1 MSRYGF
7 VVSASRP
14 EVAKGK
20 VVYSA
25 RMRHLDVI
33 RGEQLFK
40 EFGEYMAMNPT
51 LAKNLVNGLGG
62 YIKQQLLHG
71 YKLDF
76 GVFKVGLTIRGGFD
90 AANDKFDPEKNT
102 VCVSLT
108 PSVELKKAVAKMQ
121 PENLTALQEPIL
133 DCAFC
138 EKYINQLGIG
148 KLVCRVECGM
158 NGAFPVCQFTS
169 DDDGVWLEDDNGKRV
184 AKAKILSVDSTRL
197 EFIINEDV
205 LVGRYRLFIGSRAK
219 GQAAVATDSVPVE
232 IVSAPYGE
240 PADGTAV

>member
-20 VVYSA
+20 VAYSA
-25 RMRHLDVI
+25 RMRHMDVI
-33 RGEQLFK
+33 RGERLFE

-62 YIKQQLLHG
+62 YIKEQLLHG

-76 GVFKVGLTIRGGFD
+76 GVFKVGLTIRGGFA
-90 AANDKFDPEKNT
+90 AANDKFDPGKNT

-108 PSVELKKAVAKMQ
+108 PSVELKKAVAKMK
-121 PENLTALQEPIL
+121 PENLTDLQVPIL
-133 DCAFC
+133 DSAFC
-138 EKYINQLGIG
+138 EKYINQLGFG

-158 NGAFPVCQFTS
+158 NGDFPVREFKS
-169 DDDGVWLEDDNGKRV
+169 ADDGVWLEDENGKRV
-184 AKAKILSVDSTRL
+184 AKAKILSADSTRL
-197 EFIINEDV
+197 EFVIDENVPI
-205 LVGRYRLFIGSRAK
+205 GRYRLFIGSRAK
-219 GQAAVATDSVPVE
+219 GQTAVATDSVPVE
-232 IVSAPYGE
+232 IVSAP
-240 PADGTAV
+240 

>member
-20 VVYSA
+20 VAYSA
-25 RMRHLDVI
+25 RMRHMDVI
-33 RGEQLFK
+33 RGERLFE
-40 EFGEYMAMNPT
+40 EFGKYMAMNPT

-76 GVFKVGLTIRGGFD
+76 GVFKVGLTIRGGFA

-108 PSVELKKAVAKMQ
+108 PSVELKKAVAKMK
-121 PENLTALQEPIL
+121 PENLTDLQVPIL
-133 DCAFC
+133 DSAFC

-158 NGAFPVCQFTS
+158 NGEFPIREFTGE
-169 DDDGVWLEDDNGKRV
+169 DDGVWLEAENGKRV
-184 AKAKILSVDSTRL
+184 AKAKILSVDGTRL

-205 LVGRYRLFIGSRAK
+205 PIGRYRLFIGSRAK
-219 GQAAVATDSVPVE
+219 GQTAVATDSVPVE
-232 IVSAPYGE
+232 VVPAPR
-240 PADGTAV
+240 

>member
-20 VVYSA
+20 VAYSA
-25 RMRHLDVI
+25 RMRHMDVI
-33 RGEQLFK
+33 RGERLFE

-76 GVFKVGLTIRGGFD
+76 GVFKVGLTIRGGFA

-108 PSVELKKAVAKMQ
+108 PSVELKKAVAKMR
-121 PENLTALQEPIL
+121 PENLTELTGPIL

-138 EKYINQLGIG
+138 KKYINQLGNG

-158 NGAFPVCQFTS
+158 NGEFPIREFRS
-169 DDDGVWLEDDNGKRV
+169 EDDGVWLEDEGGKRV
-184 AKAKILSVDSTRL
+184 AKAKILKVDGTRL
-197 EFIINEDV
+197 EFVINEDV
-205 LVGRYRLFIGSRAK
+205 PVGHYRLFIGSRAK
-219 GQAAVATDSVPVE
+219 GQTAVATDSVPVE
-232 IVSAPYGE
+232 IVGE
-240 PADGTAV
+240 P

>member
-20 VVYSA
+20 VAYSA
-25 RMRHLDVI
+25 RMRHMDVI
-33 RGEQLFK
+33 RGERLFE
-40 EFGEYMAMNPT
+40 EFGKYMAMNPT

-76 GVFKVGLTIRGGFD
+76 GVFKVGLTIRGGFA
-90 AANDKFDPEKNT
+90 AANDRFDPEKNT

-108 PSVELKKAVAKMQ
+108 PCVELKKAVAKMK
-121 PENLTALQEPIL
+121 PENLTDLQVPIL

-158 NGAFPVCQFTS
+158 NGEFPIREFAGN
-169 DDDGVWLEDDNGKRV
+169 DDGVWLEDENGKRV
-184 AKAKILSVDSTRL
+184 AKARILSVDGTML
-197 EFIINEDV
+197 EFIFNEYV
-205 LVGRYRLFIGSRAK
+205 PIGRYRLFIGSRAK
-219 GQAAVATDSVPVE
+219 GQAAVATDSVPVD
-232 IVSAPYGE
+232 VVHE
-240 PADGTAV
+240 P

>member
-7 VVSASRP
+7 IVSAVKNRLSG
-14 EVAKGK
+14 GK
-20 VVYSA
+20 AAYAA
-25 RMRHLDVI
+25 RMRHMGVI

-62 YIKQQLLHG
+62 YIRQQLLHG

-108 PSVELKKAVAKMQ
+108 PSMDVTACSSAVMRKARRLSRRIQCRSRLSPRRRALEATG
-121 PENLTALQEPIL
+121 EN
-133 DCAFC
+133 
-138 EKYINQLGIG
+138 
-148 KLVCRVECGM
+148 
-158 NGAFPVCQFTS
+158 
-169 DDDGVWLEDDNGKRV
+169 
-184 AKAKILSVDSTRL
+184 
-197 EFIINEDV
+197 
-205 LVGRYRLFIGSRAK
+205 
-219 GQAAVATDSVPVE
+219 
-232 IVSAPYGE
+232 
-240 PADGTAV
+240 

>member
-7 VVSASRP
+7 VVSAVKNRLSG
-14 EVAKGK
+14 GK
-20 VVYSA
+20 AAYAA
-25 RMRHLDVI
+25 RMRHMDVI
-33 RGEQLFK
+33 RGERLFK
-40 EFGEYMAMNPT
+40 ELGEYMAMNPT

-108 PSVELKKAVAKMQ
+108 PSVELKKAVAKMK
-121 PENLTALQEPIL
+121 PENLTDLQMPIL

-138 EKYINQLGIG
+138 EKYINQLGNG

-158 NGAFPVCQFTS
+158 NGSFPVREFKAA
-169 DDDGVWLEDDNGKRV
+169 DDGVWLEDEGGKRV
-184 AKAKILSVDSTRL
+184 AKAKVLSADSTRL
-197 EFIINEDV
+197 SFVIDEDV
-205 LVGRYRLFIGSRAK
+205 PVGRYRLFIGSRAK
-219 GQAAVATDSVPVE
+219 GQTAVATDSVSVE
-232 IVSAPYGE
+232 IVSKR
-240 PADGTAV
+240 D

>member
-20 VVYSA
+20 VAYSA
-25 RMRHLDVI
+25 RMRHMDVI
-33 RGEQLFK
+33 RGERLFE
-40 EFGEYMAMNPT
+40 EFGKYMAMNPT

-62 YIKQQLLHG
+62 YIKEQLLHG
-71 YKLDF
+71 CKLDF
-76 GVFKVGLTIRGGFD
+76 GVFKVGLTIRGGFA

-108 PSVELKKAVAKMQ
+108 PSVELKKAVAKMK
-121 PENLTALQEPIL
+121 PENLTNLQVPIL
-133 DCAFC
+133 DSAFC

-158 NGAFPVCQFTS
+158 NGDFPVREFS
-169 DDDGVWLEDDNGKRV
+169 GDDDGVWLEDENGKRV
-184 AKAKILSVDSTRL
+184 AKAKILSVDGTRL

-205 LVGRYRLFIGSRAK
+205 PVGHYRLFIGSRAK
-219 GQAAVATDSVPVE
+219 GQTAVATDSVPVE
-232 IVSAPYGE
+232 VVHE
-240 PADGTAV
+240 P

>member
-1 MSRYGF
+1 MSRCGF
-7 VVSASRP
+7 IVSAVKNKLSG
-14 EVAKGK
+14 GK
-20 VVYSA
+20 TAYAA
-25 RMRHLDVI
+25 RMRHVDVI
-33 RGEQLFK
+33 RGERLFK

-62 YIKQQLLHG
+62 YIKQQLLRG

-108 PSVELKKAVAKMQ
+108 PSVELKKAVAKMK
-121 PENLTALQEPIL
+121 PENQTDLQAPIL

-138 EKYINQLGIG
+138 EKYADQLGMG

-158 NGAFPVCQFTS
+158 NGEFPIREFTGE
-169 DDDGVWLEDDNGKRV
+169 DDGVWLADEGGKRV
-184 AKAKILSVDSTRL
+184 AKAKVLTVDASRLSFVID
-197 EFIINEDV
+197 EEV
-205 LVGRYRLFIGSRAK
+205 PVGRYRLFVGSRAK
-219 GQAAVATDSVPVE
+219 GQAAVATDSIPVE
-232 IVSAPYGE
+232 IVAE
-240 PADGTAV
+240 PHGD

>member
-7 VVSASRP
+7 IVSAVKNRLSG
-14 EVAKGK
+14 GK
-20 VVYSA
+20 AAYAA
-25 RMRHLDVI
+25 RMRHMDVI
-33 RGEQLFK
+33 RGERLFE
-40 EFGEYMAMNPT
+40 EFGKYMAMNPT

-76 GVFKVGLTIRGGFD
+76 GVFKVGLTIRGGFA
-90 AANDKFDPEKNT
+90 AANDKFNPEKNT

-108 PSVELKKAVAKMQ
+108 PSVELKKAVAKMK
-121 PENLTALQEPIL
+121 PENLTNLQGPIL

-158 NGAFPVCQFTS
+158 NGEFPVREFKG

-184 AKAKILSVDSTRL
+184 AKAKILSVDGTRL

-205 LVGRYRLFIGSRAK
+205 PIGRYRLFIGSRAK
-219 GQAAVATDSVPVE
+219 GQTAVATDSVLVE
-232 IVSAPYGE
+232 IVVAP
-240 PADGTAV
+240 

>member
-20 VVYSA
+20 VAYSA
-25 RMRHLDVI
+25 RMRHMDVI
-33 RGEQLFK
+33 RGERLFE
-40 EFGEYMAMNPT
+40 EFGKYMAMNPT

-62 YIKQQLLHG
+62 YIKEQLLHG

-76 GVFKVGLTIRGGFD
+76 GVFKVGLTIRGGFA

-108 PSVELKKAVAKMQ
+108 PSVELKKAVAKMK
-121 PENLTALQEPIL
+121 PENLTDLRVPIL
-133 DCAFC
+133 DSAFC

-158 NGAFPVCQFTS
+158 NGDFPVREFS
-169 DDDGVWLEDDNGKRV
+169 GDDDGVWLEDENGKRV
-184 AKAKILSVDSTRL
+184 AKAKILSVDGTRL

-205 LVGRYRLFIGSRAK
+205 PVGRYRLFIGSRAK
-219 GQAAVATDSVPVE
+219 GQTAVATDSVPVE
-232 IVSAPYGE
+232 VVPE
-240 PADGTAV
+240 P

>member
-7 VVSASRP
+7 VVSAVKNRLSG
-14 EVAKGK
+14 GK
-20 VVYSA
+20 ATYAA
-25 RMRHLDVI
+25 RMRHMDVI
-33 RGEQLFK
+33 RGERLFK

-76 GVFKVGLTIRGGFD
+76 GVFKVGLTIRGGFG

-108 PSVELKKAVAKMQ
+108 PSVELKKAVAKMK
-121 PENLTALQEPIL
+121 PDNLTDLQVSIL

-138 EKYINQLGIG
+138 EKYINQLGNG
-148 KLVCRVECGM
+148 KLVCRAECGM
-158 NGAFPVCQFTS
+158 NGVFPVLKFTGE
-169 DDDGVWLEDDNGKRV
+169 DDGVWLEDEGGKRV
-184 AKAKILSVDSTRL
+184 AKAKILTADATRL
-197 EFIINEDV
+197 SFIINKDV
-205 LVGRYRLFIGSRAK
+205 PVGRYRLFIGSRAK
-219 GQAAVATDSVPVE
+219 GQAAVTTDSVSVEVVAEPV
-232 IVSAPYGE
+232 
-240 PADGTAV
+240 

>member
-25 RMRHLDVI
+25 RMRHMDVI

-62 YIKQQLLHG
+62 YIKEQLLHG

-76 GVFKVGLTIRGGFD
+76 GVFKVGLTIRGGFA

-108 PSVELKKAVAKMQ
+108 PSVELKKAVAKMK
-121 PENLTALQEPIL
+121 PENLTDLQVPIL
-133 DCAFC
+133 DSAFC

-158 NGAFPVCQFTS
+158 NGEFPIREFTG
-169 DDDGVWLEDDNGKRV
+169 DDDGVWLEDENGKRV
-184 AKAKILSVDSTRL
+184 AKAKILSVDGTRL

-205 LVGRYRLFIGSRAK
+205 PVGRYRLFIGSRAK
-219 GQAAVATDSVPVE
+219 GQTAVATDSVSVE
-232 IVSAPYGE
+232 VVPAPR
-240 PADGTAV
+240 

>member
-20 VVYSA
+20 VAYSA
-25 RMRHLDVI
+25 RMRHMDVI
-33 RGEQLFK
+33 RGERLFK
-40 EFGEYMAMNPT
+40 ELGEYMAMNPT

-62 YIKQQLLHG
+62 YIRQQLLHG

-108 PSVELKKAVAKMQ
+108 PSVELKKAVAKMK
-121 PENLTALQEPIL
+121 PENLTNLQVPIL
-133 DCAFC
+133 DSAFC
-138 EKYINQLGIG
+138 EKYINQLGSG

-158 NGAFPVCQFTS
+158 NGSFPVREFKAA
-169 DDDGVWLEDDNGKRV
+169 DDGVWLEDNNGKRV
-184 AKAKILSVDSTRL
+184 AKATVLAADATRL
-197 EFIINEDV
+197 SFVINEDV
-205 LVGRYRLFIGSRAK
+205 PVGRYRLFIGSRAK

-232 IVSAPYGE
+232 VVAE
-240 PADGTAV
+240 L

>member
-25 RMRHLDVI
+25 RMRHMDVI

-62 YIKQQLLHG
+62 YIKQRLLHG

-76 GVFKVGLTIRGGFD
+76 GVFKVGLTIRGGFA

-108 PSVELKKAVAKMQ
+108 PSVELKKAVAKMK
-121 PENLTALQEPIL
+121 PENLTDLLVPIL

-138 EKYINQLGIG
+138 EKYINQLGFG
-148 KLVCRVECGM
+148 KLVCRVKCGM
-158 NGAFPVCQFTS
+158 NGVFPVREFS
-169 DDDGVWLEDDNGKRV
+169 GEDDGVWLEDNLGKRI
-184 AKAKILSVDSTRL
+184 AKARILSIDGTRL
-197 EFIINEDV
+197 SFVIDEDV
-205 LVGRYRLFIGSRAK
+205 TVGRYRLFIGSRAK
-219 GQAAVATDSVPVE
+219 GHTAVATDSVSVE
-232 IVSAPYGE
+232 VVAE
-240 PADGTAV
+240 P

>member
-20 VVYSA
+20 VAYSA
-25 RMRHLDVI
+25 RMRHMDVI
-33 RGEQLFK
+33 RGERLFE
-40 EFGEYMAMNPT
+40 EFGKYMAMNPT

-76 GVFKVGLTIRGGFD
+76 GVFKVGLTIRGGFA

-108 PSVELKKAVAKMQ
+108 PSMELKKAVAEMK
-121 PENLTALQEPIL
+121 PENLTDLQVPIL
-133 DCAFC
+133 DSAFC

-158 NGAFPVCQFTS
+158 NGEFPIREFKGE
-169 DDDGVWLEDDNGKRV
+169 DDGVWLEDENGKRV
-184 AKAKILSVDSTRL
+184 AKAKILSVDGTRL

-205 LVGRYRLFIGSRAK
+205 PVGRYRLFIGSRAK
-219 GQAAVATDSVPVE
+219 GQTAVATDSVPVE
-232 IVSAPYGE
+232 VVPAPR
-240 PADGTAV
+240 

>member
-20 VVYSA
+20 VAYSA
-25 RMRHLDVI
+25 RMRHMDVI

-76 GVFKVGLTIRGGFD
+76 GVFKVGLTIRGGFA
-90 AANDKFDPEKNT
+90 AANDKFDPEKNM

-108 PSVELKKAVAKMQ
+108 PSVELKKSVAKMK
-121 PENLTALQEPIL
+121 PENLTDLQEPIL

-138 EKYINQLGIG
+138 DKYINQLGIG
-148 KLVCRVECGM
+148 KLVCHIECGM
-158 NGAFPVCQFTS
+158 NGSFPVREFKAA
-169 DDDGVWLEDDNGKRV
+169 DDGVWLEDESGKRV

-205 LVGRYRLFIGSRAK
+205 PVGYYRLFIGSRAK
-219 GQAAVATDSVPVE
+219 GQTAIATDSVPVE
-232 IVSAPYGE
+232 IVVE
-240 PADGTAV
+240 P

>member
-7 VVSASRP
+7 IVSAVKNRLSG
-14 EVAKGK
+14 GK
-20 VVYSA
+20 AAYSA
-25 RMRHLDVI
+25 RMRHMDVI
-33 RGEQLFK
+33 RGERLFK

-51 LAKNLVNGLGG
+51 LAKNLVNGFGG

-102 VCVSLT
+102 ICVSLT
-108 PSVELKKAVAKMQ
+108 PSVELKKAVAKMK
-121 PENLTALQEPIL
+121 PENLTDLRVPIL
-133 DCAFC
+133 DSAFC
-138 EKYINQLGIG
+138 EKYINQLGDG

-158 NGAFPVCQFTS
+158 NGEFPIREFKC
-169 DDDGVWLEDDNGKRV
+169 DDDGVWLEDENGKRV
-184 AKAKILSVDSTRL
+184 AKAKILSVDGTRL

-205 LVGRYRLFIGSRAK
+205 PVGRYRLFVGSRAK
-219 GQAAVATDSVPVE
+219 GQTAVAMDSVPVD
-232 IVSAPYGE
+232 VVPAPR
-240 PADGTAV
+240 

>member
-25 RMRHLDVI
+25 RMRHMDVI
-33 RGEQLFK
+33 RGERLFE
-40 EFGEYMAMNPT
+40 EFGKYMAMNPT

-76 GVFKVGLTIRGGFD
+76 GVFKVGLTIRGGFA

-108 PSVELKKAVAKMQ
+108 PSVELKKAVAKMK
-121 PENLTALQEPIL
+121 PENLTDLQVPIL

-138 EKYINQLGIG
+138 EKYINQLGLG
-148 KLVCRVECGM
+148 KLVCHVACGM
-158 NGAFPVCQFTS
+158 NGAFPVSQFAG
-169 DDDGVWLEDDNGKRV
+169 DDDGVWLEDEGGKRV
-184 AKAKILSVDSTRL
+184 ARAKILSVYGTRL

-205 LVGRYRLFIGSRAK
+205 SVGRYRLFIGSRAK
-219 GQAAVATDSVPVE
+219 GQKAVATDSVPVE
-232 IVSAPYGE
+232 IVAE
-240 PADGTAV
+240 P

>member
-14 EVAKGK
+14 AVAKGK

-25 RMRHLDVI
+25 RMRHMDVI
-33 RGEQLFK
+33 RGERLFE
-40 EFGEYMAMNPT
+40 EFGKYMAMNPT

-62 YIKQQLLHG
+62 YIKEQLLHG

-76 GVFKVGLTIRGGFD
+76 GVFKVGLTIRGGFA
-90 AANDKFDPEKNT
+90 AANDKVDPEKNT

-108 PSVELKKAVAKMQ
+108 PSVELKKAVAKMR
-121 PENLTALQEPIL
+121 PENLTDLQVPIL

-138 EKYINQLGIG
+138 KKYINQLGNG

-158 NGAFPVCQFTS
+158 NGEFPIREFRS
-169 DDDGVWLEDDNGKRV
+169 EDDGVWLEDGNGKRV
-184 AKAKILSVDSTRL
+184 ANARVLSGDATRL
-197 EFIINEDV
+197 SFIIDEDIP
-205 LVGRYRLFIGSRAK
+205 VGHYRLFIGSRAK
-219 GQAAVATDSVPVE
+219 GQTAVATDSVPVE
-232 IVSAPYGE
+232 IVGE
-240 PADGTAV
+240 P

>member
-25 RMRHLDVI
+25 RMRHMDVI

-76 GVFKVGLTIRGGFD
+76 GVFKVGLTIRGGFA

-108 PSVELKKAVAKMQ
+108 PSVELKKAVAKMK
-121 PENLTALQEPIL
+121 PENLTDLQVPIL
-133 DCAFC
+133 DSAFC
-138 EKYINQLGIG
+138 EKYINQLGSG

-158 NGAFPVCQFTS
+158 NGSFPVREFKTA
-169 DDDGVWLEDDNGKRV
+169 DDGVWLEDNNGKRV
-184 AKAKILSVDSTRL
+184 AKAEVLAADATRL
-197 EFIINEDV
+197 SFVINEDV
-205 LVGRYRLFIGSRAK
+205 PVGRYRLFIGSRAK

-232 IVSAPYGE
+232 VVAE
-240 PADGTAV
+240 P

>member
-20 VVYSA
+20 VAYSA
-25 RMRHLDVI
+25 RMRHMDVL
-33 RGEQLFK
+33 RGERLFE
-40 EFGEYMAMNPT
+40 EFGKYMAMNPT

-76 GVFKVGLTIRGGFD
+76 GVFKVGLTIRGGFA

-108 PSVELKKAVAKMQ
+108 PSVELKKAVAKMK
-121 PENLTALQEPIL
+121 PENLTDLQSPIL
-133 DCAFC
+133 DSAFC

-158 NGAFPVCQFTS
+158 NGDFPVREFS
-169 DDDGVWLEDDNGKRV
+169 GDDDGVWLEDENGKRV
-184 AKAKILSVDSTRL
+184 AKAKILSVDGTRL

-205 LVGRYRLFIGSRAK
+205 PVGRYRLFIGSRAK
-219 GQAAVATDSVPVE
+219 GQAAVATDSVPVD
-232 IVSAPYGE
+232 VVHE
-240 PADGTAV
+240 P

>member
-20 VVYSA
+20 VAYSA
-25 RMRHLDVI
+25 RMRHMDVI
-33 RGEQLFK
+33 RGERLFK

-51 LAKNLVNGLGG
+51 LAKNMVNGLGG

-108 PSVELKKAVAKMQ
+108 PSVELKKAVAKMK
-121 PENLTALQEPIL
+121 PANLTNLQAPIL
-133 DCAFC
+133 DSAFC
-138 EKYINQLGIG
+138 EKYINQLGSG
-148 KLVCRVECGM
+148 KLVCRVECGI
-158 NGAFPVCQFTS
+158 NGSFPVREFKAT
-169 DDDGVWLEDDNGKRV
+169 DDGVWLEDDDGKRV

-197 EFIINEDV
+197 KFVINEDV
-205 LVGRYRLFIGSRAK
+205 PVGRYRLFIGSRAK
-219 GQAAVATDSVPVE
+219 GQTAVATDSVPVE
-232 IVSAPYGE
+232 VVSE
-240 PADGTAV
+240 P

>member
-7 VVSASRP
+7 IVSAVKNRLSGRK
-14 EVAKGK
+14 AA
-20 VVYSA
+20 YAA
-25 RMRHLDVI
+25 RMRHMDVI
-33 RGEQLFK
+33 RGERLFK

-62 YIKQQLLHG
+62 YIKEQLLHG

-76 GVFKVGLTIRGGFD
+76 GVFKVGLTIRGGFA

-108 PSVELKKAVAKMQ
+108 PSVELKKAVAKMK
-121 PENLTALQEPIL
+121 PENLTDLQEPIL

-138 EKYINQLGIG
+138 KEYINQLGLG

-158 NGAFPVCQFTS
+158 NGDFPVREFS
-169 DDDGVWLEDDNGKRV
+169 GEDDGVWIEDENGKRV
-184 AKAKILSVDSTRL
+184 AKAKILSVDGTRL
-197 EFIINEDV
+197 EFVINEDV
-205 LVGRYRLFIGSRAK
+205 PIGRYRLFIGSRAK
-219 GQAAVATDSVPVE
+219 GQTAVATDSVPVE
-232 IVSAPYGE
+232 IVAE
-240 PADGTAV
+240 P

>member
-20 VVYSA
+20 VAYSA
-25 RMRHLDVI
+25 RMRHMDVI
-33 RGEQLFK
+33 RGERLFE
-40 EFGEYMAMNPT
+40 EFGKYMAMNPT

-76 GVFKVGLTIRGGFD
+76 GVFKVGLTIRGGFA
-90 AANDKFDPEKNT
+90 AANDKFDPKKNT

-108 PSVELKKAVAKMQ
+108 PSVELKKAVAKMK
-121 PENLTALQEPIL
+121 PENLTDLQVPIL
-133 DCAFC
+133 DSAFC

-158 NGAFPVCQFTS
+158 NGDFPVREFS
-169 DDDGVWLEDDNGKRV
+169 GDDDGVWLEDENGKRV
-184 AKAKILSVDSTRL
+184 AKAKILSVDGTRL

-205 LVGRYRLFIGSRAK
+205 PVGRYRLFLGSRAK

-232 IVSAPYGE
+232 VVRE
-240 PADGTAV
+240 P

>member
-7 VVSASRP
+7 VVSAVKNRLSGRK
-14 EVAKGK
+14 A
-20 VVYSA
+20 VYAA
-25 RMRHLDVI
+25 RMRHMDVI
-33 RGEQLFK
+33 RGERLFK

-108 PSVELKKAVAKMQ
+108 PSVDLKKAVAKMK
-121 PENLTALQEPIL
+121 PENLTDLQEPIL
-133 DCAFC
+133 DSAFC

-148 KLVCRVECGM
+148 KLVCHIECGM
-158 NGAFPVCQFTS
+158 NGSFPVREFKAA
-169 DDDGVWLEDDNGKRV
+169 DDGVWLEDESGKRV

-197 EFIINEDV
+197 EFVITEDV
-205 LVGRYRLFIGSRAK
+205 PVGRYRLFIGSRAK
-219 GQAAVATDSVPVE
+219 GRTAVVTDSVSVE
-232 IVSAPYGE
+232 IVAE
-240 PADGTAV
+240 P

>member
-20 VVYSA
+20 VAYSA
-25 RMRHLDVI
+25 RMRHMDVI
-33 RGEQLFK
+33 RGERLFE
-40 EFGEYMAMNPT
+40 EFGTYMAMNPT

-62 YIKQQLLHG
+62 YIKEQLLHG

-76 GVFKVGLTIRGGFD
+76 GVFKVGLTIRGGFA

-108 PSVELKKAVAKMQ
+108 PSVELKKAVAKMR
-121 PENLTALQEPIL
+121 PENLTDLQVPIL

-138 EKYINQLGIG
+138 KKYINQLGNG

-158 NGAFPVCQFTS
+158 NGEFPIREFRS
-169 DDDGVWLEDDNGKRV
+169 EDDGVWLEDGNGKRV
-184 AKAKILSVDSTRL
+184 AKARVLSGDATRL
-197 EFIINEDV
+197 SFIIDEDIP
-205 LVGRYRLFIGSRAK
+205 VGHYRLFIGSRAK
-219 GQAAVATDSVPVE
+219 GQTAVATDSVPVE
-232 IVSAPYGE
+232 IVGE
-240 PADGTAV
+240 P

>member
-1 MSRYGF
+1 MSKYGF

-20 VVYSA
+20 VAYSA
-25 RMRHLDVI
+25 RMRHMDVI
-33 RGEQLFK
+33 RGERLFR
-40 EFGEYMAMNPT
+40 EFGEYMAMNST

-108 PSVELKKAVAKMQ
+108 PSVELKKAVAKMK
-121 PENLTALQEPIL
+121 PENLTDLQVPIL

-138 EKYINQLGIG
+138 AKYINQLGFG
-148 KLVCRVECGM
+148 KLVCRVACGM
-158 NGAFPVCQFTS
+158 NGEFPIREFRGE
-169 DDDGVWLEDDNGKRV
+169 DDGVWLEDEGGKRV
-184 AKAKILSVDSTRL
+184 AKAKILSMDGTRL

-205 LVGRYRLFIGSRAK
+205 PVGRYRLFVGCRAK
-219 GQAAVATDSVPVE
+219 GQTAVATDSVPVE
-232 IVSAPYGE
+232 IVSE
-240 PADGTAV
+240 P

>member
-7 VVSASRP
+7 VVSAVKNRLSG
-14 EVAKGK
+14 GK
-20 VVYSA
+20 AAYAA
-25 RMRHLDVI
+25 RMRHMDVI

-76 GVFKVGLTIRGGFD
+76 GVFKVGLTIRGGFA

-108 PSVELKKAVAKMQ
+108 PSVELKKAVAKMK
-121 PENLTALQEPIL
+121 PENLTDLQVPIL

-138 EKYINQLGIG
+138 EKYINQLGFG

-158 NGAFPVCQFTS
+158 NGEFPIREFTG
-169 DDDGVWLEDDNGKRV
+169 DDDGVWLEDESGKRV
-184 AKAKILSVDSTRL
+184 AKAKVLTVGGTRL
-197 EFIINEDV
+197 EFIINEDIP
-205 LVGRYRLFIGSRAK
+205 VGRYRLFIGSRAK

-232 IVSAPYGE
+232 IVPE
-240 PADGTAV
+240 P

>member
-20 VVYSA
+20 VAYSA
-25 RMRHLDVI
+25 RMRHMDVI
-33 RGEQLFK
+33 RGERLFE
-40 EFGEYMAMNPT
+40 EFGKYMAMNPT

-76 GVFKVGLTIRGGFD
+76 GVFKVGLTIRGGFA
-90 AANDKFDPEKNT
+90 AANDKFDPKKNT

-108 PSVELKKAVAKMQ
+108 SSVELKKAVAKMK
-121 PENLTALQEPIL
+121 PENLTDLQVPIL
-133 DCAFC
+133 DSAFC

-158 NGAFPVCQFTS
+158 NGDFPVREFS
-169 DDDGVWLEDDNGKRV
+169 GDDDGVWLEDENGKRV
-184 AKAKILSVDSTRL
+184 AKAKILSVDGTRL

-205 LVGRYRLFIGSRAK
+205 PVGRYRLFLGSRAK

-232 IVSAPYGE
+232 VVRE
-240 PADGTAV
+240 P